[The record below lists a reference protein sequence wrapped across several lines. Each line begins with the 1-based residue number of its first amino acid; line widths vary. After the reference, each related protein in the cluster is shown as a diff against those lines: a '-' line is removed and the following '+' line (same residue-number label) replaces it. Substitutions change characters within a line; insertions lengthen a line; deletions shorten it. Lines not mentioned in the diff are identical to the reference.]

1 MNIKIFVTM
10 DWKKIIVKILEVII
24 TIFSAGA
31 GAYTFLN

>member
-1 MNIKIFVTM
+1 M

-31 GAYTFLN
+31 GAYTAVNM